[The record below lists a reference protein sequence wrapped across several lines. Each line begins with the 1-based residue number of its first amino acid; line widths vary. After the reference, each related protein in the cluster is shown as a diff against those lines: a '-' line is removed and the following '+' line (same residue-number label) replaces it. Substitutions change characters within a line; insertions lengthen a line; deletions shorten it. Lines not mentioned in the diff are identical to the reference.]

1 MTYFNRRRKYA
12 GLKPSELKR
21 LRELEQESA
30 RLTRIVTDLS
40 FDKEI
45 LRDIAKRK
53 L

>member
-1 MTYFNRRRKYA
+1 M
-12 GLKPSELKR
+12 KPSELKR

-30 RLTRIVTDLS
+30 RLTKIVIDLS